1 MPHTLSA
8 KKRLRQNK
16 KYRDANRARLSDL
29 RTHIKKV
36 RTAATVLQSVRAE
49 GGDGAAELESLNEL
63 YRLTQKK
70 LDRAGASSLIHRN
83 KASRLKSRLQ
93 ALIKRS
99 KA

>member
-8 KKRLRQNK
+8 KKRLRQNIK
-16 KYRDANRARLSDL
+16 HRDANRARISDL

-36 RTAATVLQSVRAE
+36 RTAAAALQ
-49 GGDGAAELESLNEL
+49 GDGAAELESLNEL